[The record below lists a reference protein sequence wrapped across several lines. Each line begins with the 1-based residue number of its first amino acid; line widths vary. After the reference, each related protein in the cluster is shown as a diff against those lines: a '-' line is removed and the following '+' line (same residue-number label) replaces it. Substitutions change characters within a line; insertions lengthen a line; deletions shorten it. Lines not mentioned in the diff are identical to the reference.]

1 MKPQVI
7 ELQVENKNM
16 DEMNKMITKTNHY
29 QELIKTMEKEKG
41 MKQILVRDKTKT
53 KREYKNYI
61 ISEVH
66 MEQSKLKD
74 RSKELERLK
83 TEITK
88 MKVNIKCCI
97 F

>member
-41 MKQILVRDKTKT
+41 MKQILVRDETKT
-53 KREYKNYI
+53 KREIQKLHNFRSSYGT
-61 ISEVH
+61 
-66 MEQSKLKD
+66 EQ
-74 RSKELERLK
+74 
-83 TEITK
+83 TK
-88 MKVNIKCCI
+88 RQK
-97 F
+97 